1 VANDKAEFWT
11 TEQVAEHLGITVK
24 DVYESARA
32 NRFPGS
38 LGTQRGRR
46 KLYRSDLIL
55 AGPQEPKTTS
65 DPVEAILWTV
75 QGIEAKLADLV
86 TTAKT
91 AGVENGRIVDILNR
105 IAEAVSPQLSTE
117 PPTEEEE

>member
-1 VANDKAEFWT
+1 MANDKAEFWT
-11 TEQVAEHLGITVK
+11 TEQVAAHLGLTVK
-24 DVYESARA
+24 DIYESARA
-32 NRFPGS
+32 NRFPGN

-75 QGIEAKLADLV
+75 QGIEAKLAAILAELKAQRPQYLTGELLTV
-86 TTAKT
+86 EQIFTTT
-91 AGVENGRIVDILNR
+91 IE
-105 IAEAVSPQLSTE
+105 
-117 PPTEEEE
+117 TEEEE

>member
-1 VANDKAEFWT
+1 MATDKAEFWT

-24 DVYESARA
+24 EVYESARA
-32 NRFPGS
+32 NRFPGN

-55 AGPQEPKTTS
+55 AGPQAPRTTS

-75 QGIEAKLADLV
+75 QGIEAKLAEILKELRKPLV
-86 TTAKT
+86 IEETTAY
-91 AGVENGRIVDILNR
+91 AIDI
-105 IAEAVSPQLSTE
+105 
-117 PPTEEEE
+117 EEKE